1 MSFEHN
7 IFKALDCVKA
17 WIALTVFAF
26 EVSDPFGQAGN
37 RWRVIQSLV
46 SCEWYMWVLYKFT
59 ERRVFRAVMENFGR
73 KRIWAVLKKGT
84 WARVELEGTTWI
96 QAEAA
101 RNQRSKPTHIKLTP
115 LPWTEINS
123 LWKTGLWSPC
133 QRIWTLSYSRWEALK
148 GLRKASSL
156 VE

>member
-1 MSFEHN
+1 M
-7 IFKALDCVKA
+7 DCFNSVCFWSQWSIWAGWKQVKSDTK
-17 WIALTVFAF
+17 WI
-26 EVSDPFGQAGN
+26 
-37 RWRVIQSLV
+37 
-46 SCEWYMWVLYKFT
+46 LYKFT

-73 KRIWAVLKKGT
+73 KRIWAVLKNGT